1 MRGGPIVLLAI
12 AACVGR
18 VPTARLPRV
27 LYPTLESDGRR
38 SYPTLEPDAR
48 IDPLR
53 NAQPIDPYGPEAVM
67 RRVVGDHVPSDIA
80 LGDPG
85 RVTRMLVDVK
95 SSYALPNNPNHQVV
109 VDHDI
114 QHVTIDVGPGKV
126 VTPLERAE
134 ALRPTR
140 RIDADT
146 SSIRRASREATSA
159 AETDRER
166 VDALVAWTYQHMTY
180 VHADETVAST
190 VLARASGDC
199 SEFSLLFV
207 ALARAAGVP
216 ARRVVGLASTEV
228 DNAPAFGFHAWAEV
242 VLDGHWVQVD
252 PTWNEPVADATHV
265 LLMEGDGDAWNDALD
280 GLQMAVVEVKRD
292 SRLEYHADTRMLTR
306 ELPKYLLLKHW

>member
-1 MRGGPIVLLAI
+1 MRAIVLLAI
-12 AACVGR
+12 AACVER

-53 NAQPIDPYGPEAVM
+53 DAQPIDPYGPEAVM
-67 RRVVGDHVPSDIA
+67 RRVVGDHVPSDVA

-85 RVTRMLVDVK
+85 RVTKMLVDVK
-95 SSYALPNNPNHQVV
+95 SSYALPDNPNHHVV

-114 QHVTIDVGPGKV
+114 QHVTIEVGPGKAL
-126 VTPLERAE
+126 TPLERAE
-134 ALRPTR
+134 ALHPTR
-140 RIDADT
+140 RIDADAR
-146 SSIRRASREATSA
+146 SIRRASREATSGA
-159 AETDRER
+159 QSDRAR
-166 VDALVAWTYQHMTY
+166 VDALVAWTYQHMTC

-207 ALARAAGVP
+207 ALARAAGIP

-242 VLDGHWVQVD
+242 ALDGHWVQVD

-265 LLMEGDGDAWNDALD
+265 LLMEGDGDAWNEALD

-292 SRLEYHADTRMLTR
+292 ERLEYHADARMLTR
-306 ELPKYLLLKHW
+306 ELPSYLLLKHW